1 MVMLYKTITKKVLKV
16 IAESF
21 ISKYATSHPWEDW
34 AETWA
39 HYLHIMD
46 MVETAYFFGLNV
58 KPIGKT
64 KEMKTKASFDPYIT
78 SKILKSLLKPVCRYL
93 LL

>member
-1 MVMLYKTITKKVLKV
+1 MGRL
-16 IAESF
+16 E
-21 ISKYATSHPWEDW
+21 

-58 KPIGKT
+58 KPIGET
-64 KEMKTKASFDPYIT
+64 KEMKTKEKSFDPYTIE
-78 SKILKSLLKPVCRYL
+78 IFKSLLLKPVCRYL